1 MHREVF
7 ASNQPEM
14 VAKHPQPAV
23 ISHTIHGE
31 HQNRVFWAGILNRDD
46 KGIEILLPTC
56 VYIYIYALHC
66 ITLVLTTMTLLLLVV
81 SCSSLDVTG
90 Y

>member
-1 MHREVF
+1 
-7 ASNQPEM
+7 M

-56 VYIYIYALHC
+56 VYIYIC
-66 ITLVLTTMTLLLLVV
+66 ITLYYIGAHNNDSASACRELLFA
-81 SCSSLDVTG
+81 
-90 Y
+90 